1 MKWLTLNNEVRFYF
15 VSDETIENIERLRKM
30 FYLICKEN
38 VSINKK
44 DKLLEICNI
53 SPKGFDD
60 LSISI
65 KPLLNDLRIDKLA
78 FVVVPTFH
86 KCFEEII
93 QVKESKTYYLQDMLL
108 NDLEKAKQIS
118 NKLFEKIPDNIL
130 ETIKNYIL
138 MNHSVMRVSKK
149 MFTHRNT
156 INYRV
161 NKFINITNID
171 IREINNSILVYF
183 MIELLNVV

>member
-93 QVKESKTYYLQDMLL
+93 QVK
-108 NDLEKAKQIS
+108 
-118 NKLFEKIPDNIL
+118 F
-130 ETIKNYIL
+130 
-138 MNHSVMRVSKK
+138 
-149 MFTHRNT
+149 F
-156 INYRV
+156 
-161 NKFINITNID
+161 
-171 IREINNSILVYF
+171 
-183 MIELLNVV
+183 

>member
-1 MKWLTLNNEVRFYF
+1 MWLTLNNEVRFYI
-15 VSDETIENIERLRKM
+15 VSDETIENVEKLKKM

-44 DKLLEICNI
+44 KKVLEVYNI
-53 SPKGFDD
+53 SQKGFDD

-65 KPLLNDLRIDKLA
+65 RPLLNDLRVDKLA
-78 FVVVPTFH
+78 FVVVPTFN
-86 KCFEEII
+86 KLFEEIL
-93 QVKESKTYYLQDMLL
+93 QAKDSKTYYLQDMLL
-108 NDLEKAKQIS
+108 NDLVKAKQIS
-118 NKLFEKIPDNIL
+118 SKLFEKVPDNIL

-138 MNHSVMRVSKK
+138 MNHSVLRVSKK

-161 NKFINITNID
+161 NKFINMTNID
-171 IREINNSILVYF
+171 IRELNNSILVYF
-183 MIELLNVV
+183 MIELLNIV

>member
-1 MKWLTLNNEVRFYF
+1 MWLTLNNEVRFYI
-15 VSDETIENIERLRKM
+15 VSDETIENIERLKKM

-38 VSINKK
+38 VYINKK
-44 DKLLEICNI
+44 NKVLEVYNI
-53 SPKGFDD
+53 SQKGFDD

-65 KPLLNDLRIDKLA
+65 RPLLNDLRVDKLA
-78 FVVVPTFH
+78 FVVVPTFN
-86 KCFEEII
+86 KLFEEIL
-93 QVKESKTYYLQDMLL
+93 QANDSKTYYLQ
-108 NDLEKAKQIS
+108 EIS
-118 NKLFEKIPDNIL
+118 SKLFEKVPDNIL

-138 MNHSVMRVSKK
+138 MNHSVLRVSKK

-161 NKFINITNID
+161 NKFINMTNID
-171 IREINNSILVYF
+171 IRELNNSILVYF